1 MTCHCSKTIDFG
13 IFFNAFIKLSTSMR
27 TKNSKRLLY
36 NQLYSCIVFSP
47 TISVKLSNAWL
58 QDCSSWESRTSFH
71 IDATQIIRRNSEN
84 STFPL
89 FARLWL
95 LTMWTSL
102 RGKWGKSFNQME
114 MGMLFRLNLDWH
126 L

>member
-58 QDCSSWESRTSFH
+58 QKCSSGQSRTSFH
-71 IDATQIIRRNSEN
+71 IHATQISRRNSES
-84 STFPL
+84 STSPL
-89 FARLWL
+89 FAMLWL
-95 LTMWTSL
+95 FAMWTSL
-102 RGKWGKSFNQME
+102 RGKRGKSFNQME
-114 MGMLFRLNLDWH
+114 MGMLFCLNLDWH